1 MTISVNSLAIC
12 WQRARFSGRSGDVGH
27 GFCIYA
33 GAKGRR
39 ERLVAFV
46 EGFAWRRGGNKAV
59 VRFARGWLPADKQR
73 FAAFK
78 AAIDAHIRA
87 GDLAVSEIVPGYWG
101 IANA

>member
-1 MTISVNSLAIC
+1 VNSLAIC
-12 WQRARFSGRSGDVGH
+12 WQRARFSGRSDDVGH

-46 EGFAWRRGGNKAV
+46 GGFAWCRGGNKAV
-59 VRFARGWLPADKQR
+59 VRFDPQLVPADKQL

-78 AAIDAHIRA
+78 AAVEAHIRT
-87 GDLAVSEIVPGYWG
+87 GDLSPSEIVPGYWG